1 MSKNYKVVKIN
12 STLLM
17 SLEQLEGLEDRLAE
31 QYAPSDADWVD
42 VNLDTDREAFITW
55 GYGDGYRL

>member
-1 MSKNYKVVKIN
+1 MSNKNYKIVKIN

-17 SLEQLEGLEDRLAE
+17 SLEQLEGLEDRLVE

-55 GYGDGYRL
+55 GYSNV

>member
-1 MSKNYKVVKIN
+1 MVSNKNYKIVKIN
-12 STLLM
+12 STNFM
-17 SLEQLEGLEDRLAE
+17 SLEQLEGLEDRIAK

-55 GYGDGYRL
+55 GYFDD